1 MSSIWISLSNRTHLV
16 VGHAIICP
24 TASSIVNI
32 LVAGLQ
38 RNASALV
45 AVSTN
50 TLRSVGPRRQSL
62 TKSSGPEDR
71 IRPSPTSS
79 SPSDQSTN
87 THLGCD
93 LLFTLYKIVDQKH
106 LIRNYNTKKLFI
118 SNINYLLW
126 QLSFPLFLV
135 LVSITYKYI
144 MSVISS
150 HLYI

>member
-1 MSSIWISLSNRTHLV
+1 MSSIWSFLSKRTHLDDCHV
-16 VGHAIICP
+16 VICP

-38 RNASALV
+38 RKASALV

-50 TLRSVGPRRQSL
+50 TLRSIGPRRRSF
-62 TKSSGPEDR
+62 TKPSGSEDR

-79 SPSDQSTN
+79 SIPDQSTN

-93 LLFTLYKIVDQKH
+93 LLFTLYKIIDYKVKSK
-106 LIRNYNTKKLFI
+106 ITIVRNTHG

-126 QLSFPLFLV
+126 QLSFHLFLL

-144 MSVISS
+144 M
-150 HLYI
+150 